1 MKKLLL
7 MVVTGALCAFIMSG
21 CGSSDNS
28 AGTDAYNDSNDQG
41 DVISFGVPSWT
52 STVPPTEIASIILE
66 DMGYEIEEVE
76 ADAGA
81 VYAGLSRGDIDV
93 FMDSW
98 FPAQQ
103 HYVDD
108 KFSDEI
114 EDVALSYDEAGS
126 GFAVPEYLEDINDV
140 GDIVGKEDEF
150 DNELLSIGKGDPA
163 TENLDKVIDGY
174 DLDVTQV
181 NSSEGG
187 MMAEVIR
194 KMEKEE
200 PVLFYGWH
208 PHSMFNKYDVK
219 LLTNEETP
227 EWFKDSS
234 VHVVVNKE
242 LKDSHPEVYAFLEN
256 WSIPLEDVEEMISK
270 IDDKEE
276 PEEVAQEWVDD
287 HQEEIDETLGK

>member
-1 MKKLLL
+1 MKKILFNSVIFVLLAII
-7 MVVTGALCAFIMSG
+7 VSG
-21 CGSSDNS
+21 CGSSEND
-28 AGTDAYNDSNDQG
+28 AATDAYTDSNDE
-41 DVISFGVPSWT
+41 DKVVKFGVPSWT
-52 STVPPTEIASIILE
+52 STVPPTKIASLILE
-66 DMGYEIEEVE
+66 DMGYEVEEVE

-81 VYAGLSRGDIDV
+81 VYAGLARGDVDV

-98 FPAQQ
+98 FPAQE
-103 HYVDD
+103 HYIEEDYSDD
-108 KFSDEI
+108 I
-114 EDVALSYDEAGS
+114 EDIATSYDKAGS
-126 GFAVPEYLEDINDV
+126 GFAVPEYMEDINDV
-140 GDIVGKEDEF
+140 GDLIGREDEF
-150 DNELLSIGKGDPA
+150 NNEILSIGKGDPA

-174 DLDVTQV
+174 DLDVKQV

-242 LKDSHPEVYAFLEN
+242 WKKSNPEVYEFLQN
-256 WSIPLEDVEEMISK
+256 WSIPLDDIEEMIRK
-270 IDDKEE
+270 IDEKED
-276 PEEVAQEWVDD
+276 PEEVAQEWIDD
-287 HQEEIDETLGK
+287 HQDEVDEMLGK